1 MGVCPDIT
9 VKGGPEIHKI
19 RKGKSKETTIEEN
32 DNHEQ
37 NPSKTIYCFLT
48 FLFQKFK
55 KDILCPKTY
64 CVE

>member
-37 NPSKTIYCFLT
+37 NPSKTIYCF
-48 FLFQKFK
+48 
-55 KDILCPKTY
+55 
-64 CVE
+64 